1 MNGSKRGFLYDIND
15 SSFNVSLLDALQN
28 REVFVAGTSG
38 RIEEIES
45 KLSKLYAI
53 EESVEQ
59 NNSINGIRIKEF
71 YFDDGINFSATVSF
85 TKKN

>member
-59 NNSINGIRIKEF
+59 NNGTNDIRIKEF

>member
-59 NNSINGIRIKEF
+59 NNGINDIRIKEF